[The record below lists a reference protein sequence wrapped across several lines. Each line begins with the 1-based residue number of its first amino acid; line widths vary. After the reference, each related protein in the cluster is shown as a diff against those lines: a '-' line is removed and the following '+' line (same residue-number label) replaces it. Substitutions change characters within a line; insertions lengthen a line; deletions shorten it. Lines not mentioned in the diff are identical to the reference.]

1 MHIFIYVIY
10 RSYTV
15 IKYYKYY
22 NMAVG
27 WEEGGGGGRWVR
39 TTLPSEICAPFFKN
53 QKTKI
58 MKNWEKLSES
68 G

>member
-1 MHIFIYVIY
+1 M
-10 RSYTV
+10 T
-15 IKYYKYY
+15 
-22 NMAVG
+22 VG
-27 WEEGGGGGRWVR
+27 WRGWGGGGRWVR
-39 TTLPSEICAPFFKN
+39 PKPPFEICAPFFKY

>member
-15 IKYYKYY
+15 IKCYNYY
-22 NMAVG
+22 NMEVG
-27 WEEGGGGGRWVR
+27 YEGGGGVRWVQ
-39 TTLPSEICAPFFKN
+39 TTLPFEICAPFFKN

>member
-27 WEEGGGGGRWVR
+27 WKGGAEGGRFVGCER
-39 TTLPSEICAPFFKN
+39 LPSFEICAPFFKN
-53 QKTKI
+53 QKTK
-58 MKNWEKLSES
+58 NEKL
-68 G
+68 GKTK

>member
-1 MHIFIYVIY
+1 
-10 RSYTV
+10 
-15 IKYYKYY
+15 
-22 NMAVG
+22 MAVG
-27 WEEGGGGGRWVR
+27 WGGHRVR
-39 TTLPSEICAPFFKN
+39 PNPLFEICAPFFKN